1 MIATVLEKVPK
12 EYGTVLTIKQ
22 WMKGS
27 DLTMADL
34 QEAMMQLFRT
44 THGVET
50 ENEDKNKMG
59 LAMADIKCYRC
70 GKKGHK
76 GYQCNKKAC
85 GKK

>member
-1 MIATVLEKVPK
+1 MITTVLEKAPK
-12 EYGTVLTIKQ
+12 EYGMVLTVKQ
-22 WMKGS
+22 RTKGS

-34 QEAMMQLFRT
+34 QEAMTQLFRA

-50 ENEDKNKMG
+50 ENEDKNKTS

-76 GYQCNKKAC
+76 
-85 GKK
+85 